1 MYLVF
6 MNKKATPRNGG
17 FGARVKELRRRKGVT
32 QVELAKALGVT
43 QRGISYYENETDNPS
58 MEVIE
63 KIAKALGVTKRLLIE
78 YDEEPLADE
87 PKPIRSL
94 QQKMRVVPKLPAED
108 QRYLVR
114 TIEMLAQK
122 HGVTG

>member
-1 MYLVF
+1 MK
-6 MNKKATPRNGG
+6 NKTISKSSG
-17 FGARVKELRRRKGVT
+17 FGARVRELRRRKGIT

-43 QRGISYYENETDNPS
+43 QRGISYYENETGNPS
-58 MEVIE
+58 MDVIE
-63 KIAKALGVTKRLLIE
+63 KIAKALGATKRLLVE

-94 QQKMRVVPKLPAED
+94 QQKMRVVPQLPTED

-114 TIEMLAQK
+114 TIDMLVQK
-122 HGVTG
+122 HGVKEK